1 MTLKKRSKKSSG
13 RGGNRDSK
21 SPPRSAVLPYIIV
34 KGSEGEWP
42 GPGMSLIVSNVTGYK
57 HLFKD
62 AYGAED
68 AIKRLLQYDAMMMRV
83 KK

>member
-1 MTLKKRSKKSSG
+1 MR
-13 RGGNRDSK
+13 
-21 SPPRSAVLPYIIV
+21 
-34 KGSEGEWP
+34 
-42 GPGMSLIVSNVTGYK
+42 LIVSNVTGYK

-68 AIKRLLQYDAMMMRV
+68 AIRKLLQYDAMMMKI